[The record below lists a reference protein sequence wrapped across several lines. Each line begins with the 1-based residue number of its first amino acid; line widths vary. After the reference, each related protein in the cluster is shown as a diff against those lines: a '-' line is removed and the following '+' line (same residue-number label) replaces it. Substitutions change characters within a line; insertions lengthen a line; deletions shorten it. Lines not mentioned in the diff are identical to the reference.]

1 MKQIRK
7 EAKPI
12 FAEGRHPM
20 AALGGGGLAPCD
32 AGGAGTHSWP
42 SGCQTSHGCVPPGP
56 PPPGCAPAC
65 TEPQHTPSAMHRT
78 PRHCPL
84 YVYIHIIQVWPNK
97 GLFNSNEPFRPA
109 HLFGHAAVNN
119 GGLQKLWHL
128 ACYVL
133 ATTARA
139 QPQASCASC
148 CQACQLQLDD
158 ESGMAYK

>member
-1 MKQIRK
+1 MYLVAVGKQLPLK
-7 EAKPI
+7 TEKSKGSETNKKGSETHF

-84 YVYIHIIQVWPNK
+84 YVYIHTIQVWPNK

-119 GGLQKLWHL
+119 GGLQKL
-128 ACYVL
+128 
-133 ATTARA
+133 
-139 QPQASCASC
+139 
-148 CQACQLQLDD
+148 
-158 ESGMAYK
+158 